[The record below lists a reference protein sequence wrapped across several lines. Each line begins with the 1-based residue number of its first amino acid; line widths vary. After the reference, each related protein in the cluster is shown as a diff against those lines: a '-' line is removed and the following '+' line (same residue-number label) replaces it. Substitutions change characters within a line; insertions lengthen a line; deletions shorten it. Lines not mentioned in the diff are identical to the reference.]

1 MELNNKEKAVF
12 FNLLNIINQTKQT
25 WWQFSDPYA
34 DRKNA
39 HTNPSADKRVQTQ
52 NKSNITIEN
61 NKKNILFN
69 KKEKKEWGNWTT
81 SERRR
86 EINKCDD

>member
-25 WWQFSDPYA
+25 WWQFSDTYA

-39 HTNPSADKRVQTQ
+39 HKNPSADKRVQTQ
-52 NKSNITIEN
+52 NKSNIIEN